1 MIERLFRVYAESMGD
16 LSVEFSSEGEMRSSY
31 RKFLEGFVSEQ
42 GHLALV
48 EENDGVWKN
57 VNLLA
62 LDGRSAPA

>member
-1 MIERLFRVYAESMGD
+1 
-16 LSVEFSSEGEMRSSY
+16 MRSSY